1 MKSAMLR
8 GQWLCIALIGALALF
23 SPVAVL
29 AQVRV
34 ASLAPNLTE
43 LICELGFYS
52 NLVGRS
58 SVCDYPPEVR
68 TVRVVGDFGR
78 PNWEVLAGI
87 KPDLVVA
94 TDLERPAML
103 KPLVAM
109 GVRAELLPCESWD
122 QLMHAARVISEAL
135 GAPERGES
143 WCRRMTEQREAL
155 EREVRDYYGTRS
167 KPRVYVEI
175 WHHPLTT
182 AGEGSFLNELIT
194 LAGGS
199 NLAANLPMRYPHVSS
214 EWVVTQD
221 PDVVLLAYMLPIGQA
236 EEALKT
242 RVGWSGLRVFRSGGV
257 VSDIPPEL
265 LLRPGPRSFEGAWM
279 LAERLMA
286 WDRQNRET
294 QAPSTAN

>member
-1 MKSAMLR
+1 MKRAMLR
-8 GQWLCIALIGALALF
+8 GQWLCIALIAARALF
-23 SPVAVL
+23 SPASVL

-43 LICELGFYS
+43 LIFELGFHS

-58 SVCDYPPEVR
+58 SACDYPPEVR
-68 TVRVVGDFGR
+68 AISVIGDFGR
-78 PNWEVLAGI
+78 PNWELLARI

-103 KPLVAM
+103 KSLIAL

-135 GAPERGES
+135 GAPEHGES
-143 WCRRMTEQREAL
+143 WCRRMVEHREAL
-155 EREVRDYYGTRS
+155 EREVREYYGARS

-182 AGEGSFLNELIT
+182 AGGGSFLNELIT
-194 LAGGS
+194 LAGGD
-199 NLAANLPMRYPHVSS
+199 NVAANLPMSYPHISS

-236 EEALKT
+236 EEALKS
-242 RVGWSGLRVFRSGGV
+242 RVGWSGLSVFRTGGV

-265 LLRPGPRSFEGAWM
+265 LLRPGPRSFEGARM

-286 WDRQNRET
+286 WDRQNR
-294 QAPSTAN
+294 